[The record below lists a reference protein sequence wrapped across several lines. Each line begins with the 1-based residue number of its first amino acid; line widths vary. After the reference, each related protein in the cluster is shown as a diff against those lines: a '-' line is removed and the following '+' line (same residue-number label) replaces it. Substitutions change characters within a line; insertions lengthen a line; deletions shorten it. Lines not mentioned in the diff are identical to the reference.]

1 MKINFE
7 TFSAAVVALLGT
19 LLWGQPASA
28 QEPAPR
34 DLESFV
40 KYVQSHH
47 RAPFD
52 REGAVLP
59 KGEVLRLQVNAN
71 APFLLQ
77 GTNVKV
83 NQDRNPWPK
92 AEIAAAV
99 DPTNGNNYVVMS
111 NDFRE
116 NWDHQFYHVSTTNG
130 VTWTDDSMV
139 GGADPFTGFVPLN
152 FQSDPGVAFNTVG
165 NSFLS
170 TITGNLIFDF
180 ESDYVNLDTE
190 IETAQGFAGGTYT
203 SLLPIVI
210 DDQPCNG
217 SSTTFHCP
225 AQLDKPLI
233 TIDNVPGSP
242 NNGTVYVYYTLFC
255 NDRVCRDG
263 DAQVPRFSS
272 AIVES
277 HAPRAGLPFSPPKL
291 VTG

>member
-1 MKINFE
+1 MVPGSARNWIAINPVRQSKLNKNLKAKNMTTLHLRKSVGRSPLRHGFLL
-7 TFSAAVVALLGT
+7 VALALGA
-19 LLWGQPASA
+19 LVWGQPVSA

-116 NWDHQFYHVSTTNG
+116 NYDHQFYHVSTTG
-130 VTWTDDSMV
+130 GATWTDDSMV
-139 GGADPFTGFVPLN
+139 GGADPSRALFLLHFRAIRAWRLTG
-152 FQSDPGVAFNTVG
+152 
-165 NSFLS
+165 
-170 TITGNLIFDF
+170 
-180 ESDYVNLDTE
+180 
-190 IETAQGFAGGTYT
+190 
-203 SLLPIVI
+203 
-210 DDQPCNG
+210 
-217 SSTTFHCP
+217 
-225 AQLDKPLI
+225 
-233 TIDNVPGSP
+233 
-242 NNGTVYVYYTLFC
+242 
-255 NDRVCRDG
+255 
-263 DAQVPRFSS
+263 
-272 AIVES
+272 
-277 HAPRAGLPFSPPKL
+277 
-291 VTG
+291 